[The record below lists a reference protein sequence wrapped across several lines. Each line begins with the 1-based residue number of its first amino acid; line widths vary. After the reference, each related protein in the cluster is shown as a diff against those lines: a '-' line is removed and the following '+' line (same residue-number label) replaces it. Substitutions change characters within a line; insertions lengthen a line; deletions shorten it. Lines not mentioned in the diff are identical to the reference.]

1 MKYCP
6 NCGSIAEDNAVF
18 CTQCGNHFAPAP
30 QQAAPQQPV
39 YAQQQAAPQQ
49 PMYAPQQPMYAPAP
63 QKKNRGVF
71 IALII
76 VIVLLLAVGGF
87 FAFQYFFSD
96 SDKDDPKPDHETTLS
111 TLAPWNDVDS
121 GLNSDDQV
129 DRPLPSETTPPATN
143 SPETTP
149 SATTPPATNPPVVL
163 GYTKGSIENGYYVN
177 EWANLKIQT
186 SGHWSGLNW
195 DVGTDE
201 AYASYQNASTDC
213 GLILAERYAGYQVAI
228 AFEDLTASNPSISE
242 SEYMDIILDGLISVY
257 SSSGI
262 EYSVLSSYWSYNLC
276 GNSYLTGGVSLAAG
290 ETSFVQVFL
299 TRKLDDHIIFI
310 ALTLPTI
317 ESADEILEDFVPV
330 N

>member
-6 NCGSIAEDNAVF
+6 NCGTAAEDNAVF

-30 QQAAPQQPV
+30 QQAAPEQPVYAQQQAAPQQPV

-96 SDKDDPKPDHETTLS
+96 SDKDDR
-111 TLAPWNDVDS
+111 
-121 GLNSDDQV
+121 V
-129 DRPLPSETTPPATN
+129 DRPLTSE
-143 SPETTP
+143 
-149 SATTPPATNPPVVL
+149 TTPPATNPPVVL